1 MLSGMV
7 FLLPAL
13 FWTSRDGK
21 GFMSQGILDN
31 SVAASAASSSSVG
44 KTSSKPPVTQLSN
57 EQINRYKRH
66 LILPEVGVEGQ
77 LKLINAKVLCIGAGG
92 LGCPISLY
100 LAAAGVGTIGLAD
113 VDVVSPSNLQRQILF
128 GVSSVGEDK
137 VKAAAKRLKDVNPDV
152 NVIEHKVV
160 VNSEN
165 VLDLIKDYDVII
177 DGTDNFPTRYCV
189 NDACVILKKPNV
201 YGSIFRFEGMV
212 TVFAPH
218 LANPD
223 RPGEHG
229 PCYRCM
235 YPEPP
240 DPGSVPS
247 CAEGGVVGVLPGII
261 GTLQANEVIKL
272 ILGIGRP
279 AIGRLTTFAAM
290 DLEFRTFK
298 LRRDP
303 ACPVC
308 GDHPTITKPIDY
320 EEFCGVPIL
329 DPKSA
334 EETAAEVKRAKS
346 GANGHGVAA
355 GSAGT
360 AGASSGAS
368 GAATGPA
375 ANAPAPDP
383 SLDARGLPP
392 GYRFNAD
399 WEVTPREV
407 KSLLDAKQDFVF
419 IDCRLPNEYAIT
431 NIPGAKVIPLQH
443 LPQRIGELKGH
454 ESEKIIVH
462 CKSGGRSL
470 QFAQI
475 LKQQG
480 FKDVKSVAGGILL
493 WNKDINPGGPQY

>member
-1 MLSGMV
+1 M
-7 FLLPAL
+7 
-13 FWTSRDGK
+13 
-21 GFMSQGILDN
+21 
-31 SVAASAASSSSVG
+31 
-44 KTSSKPPVTQLSN
+44 PVTQLNN

-66 LILPEVGVEGQ
+66 LILPEVGTEGQ

-113 VDVVSPSNLQRQILF
+113 VDVVSPSNLQRQVLF
-128 GVSSVGEDK
+128 GVSTVGEDK
-137 VKAAAKRLKDVNPDV
+137 VKAAGKRLKDLNPDI
-152 NVIEHKVV
+152 NIIEHKTV
-160 VNSEN
+160 VNASN
-165 VLDLIKDYDVII
+165 VLDLLKDYDIII

-189 NDACVILKKPNV
+189 NDACVMLKKPNV

-279 AIGRLTTFAAM
+279 AIGRLTTFSAL
-290 DLEFRTFK
+290 DLEFKTFK

-320 EEFCGVPIL
+320 EEFCGVPTL
-329 DPKSA
+329 DPKSLA
-334 EETAAEVKRAKS
+334 ETQEEVHRAKS
-346 GANGHGVAA
+346 GGNGQPPHTPQ
-355 GSAGT
+355 S
-360 AGASSGAS
+360 
-368 GAATGPA
+368 
-375 ANAPAPDP
+375 DP
-383 SLDARGLPP
+383 SLDSRGLPP
-392 GYRFNAD
+392 NYAFRAD
-399 WEVTPREV
+399 WEITPREV
-407 KSLLDAKQDFVF
+407 KSMLDEKKDFIF

-431 NIPGAKVIPLQH
+431 NIPGAKLLPLQH
-443 LPQRIGELKGH
+443 LAQRIGELKGH
-454 ESEKIIVH
+454 EQEPVVVF
-462 CKSGGRSL
+462 CRSGSRSL

-475 LKQQG
+475 LRSQG
-480 FKDVKSVAGGILL
+480 FKNTKSVAGGILL

>member
-1 MLSGMV
+1 M
-7 FLLPAL
+7 
-13 FWTSRDGK
+13 
-21 GFMSQGILDN
+21 
-31 SVAASAASSSSVG
+31 
-44 KTSSKPPVTQLSN
+44 TQATLQSLNN

-66 LILPEVGVEGQ
+66 LILPEVGTAGQ

-113 VDVVSPSNLQRQILF
+113 VDVVSPSNLQRQVLF
-128 GVSSVGEDK
+128 GVSSIGEDK
-137 VKAAAKRLKDVNPDV
+137 VKAAAKRLKDLNPDV
-152 NVIEHKVV
+152 KIIEHKTV

-165 VLDLIKDYDVII
+165 VLDLVRQYDIII

-229 PCYRCM
+229 PCYRCL

-247 CAEGGVVGVLPGII
+247 CAEGGVIGVLPGII

-279 AIGRLTTFAAM
+279 AIGKLVTFAAM
-290 DLEFRTFK
+290 DLEFRSFK
-298 LRRDP
+298 IRRDP

-329 DPKSA
+329 DPASA
-334 EETAAEVKRAKS
+334 AETAAEVNKAK
-346 GANGHGVAA
+346 GGNGVAQ
-355 GSAGT
+355 GKS
-360 AGASSGAS
+360 
-368 GAATGPA
+368 
-375 ANAPAPDP
+375 DP
-383 SLDARGLPP
+383 SLDSRGLPP
-392 GYRFNAD
+392 GYNFKPD
-399 WEVTPREV
+399 WEVTPR
-407 KSLLDAKQDFVF
+407 
-419 IDCRLPNEYAIT
+419 
-431 NIPGAKVIPLQH
+431 
-443 LPQRIGELKGH
+443 
-454 ESEKIIVH
+454 
-462 CKSGGRSL
+462 
-470 QFAQI
+470 
-475 LKQQG
+475 
-480 FKDVKSVAGGILL
+480 DVK
-493 WNKDINPGGPQY
+493 